1 MAVFLFCD
9 VSKTFFEYKHLT
21 GLFYTF
27 FGNIHK
33 ECERLYSSHTYD
45 ISNNVTTTSTKNKK
59 YYMLPG
65 PKTVVAMLQVL

>member
-1 MAVFLFCD
+1 M
-9 VSKTFFEYKHLT
+9 T

-45 ISNNVTTTSTKNKK
+45 ISNNVTATSTKNKK

-65 PKTVVAMLQVL
+65 PKTAMLQVL